1 MITSDPKLASKYVDF
16 LGVLIESGF
25 IEAKV
30 AENTIFE
37 LLAEYRS
44 DYTDGAEIVSLAVKI
59 FAELDAKST
68 TIDKCRRM
76 RDILRRLRDQT
87 LQNKSCIVDNVGLLM
102 LCKNDAKLQADID
115 LFKETC
121 TDP

>member
-1 MITSDPKLASKYVDF
+1 MLASKYVDF

-76 RDILRRLRDQT
+76 RDILRRVRDQT

-102 LCKNDAKLQADID
+102 LCKNDAKLQADLD